1 MSNTTTAT
9 TGTETGTGHRSF
21 RDCTEVGPYC
31 PVEAT
36 VLGYYPNLGVNAF
49 LAAGFGACIVGL
61 VVTGVWK
68 RTWGYSAALTAGCAL
83 EFAGYIARVRLS
95 SNPWDPS
102 AFQTQICAIVLAPTL
117 LCIGVYVT
125 LKHAVALCGAPPRLS
140 RLRPPRLYPL
150 LFVPADVA
158 CLALQAV
165 GGGLAAAAS
174 AGDDDTDPDL
184 LLAGDRVIVAGI
196 ALQCVVL
203 AAFGALAADYFARV
217 RGWLMLSRDG
227 DGDGDGEEEEEEEE
241 ERAQV
246 RRTWGDGRFRLFC
259 GAVAGAYCG
268 ILIRCIYRIAEMAGG
283 WGNPIMQDEPS
294 FIVLEGFMILIA
306 VVLLTAFPPGFLFPA
321 MAEREARRFR
331 SSSKGGKKRNRDR
344 DGRAG
349 EKKKKIAEK
358 IITDEPIVVSGD
370 EEQGQAAAARGRGL
384 TAAEEGRGP
393 EKVVLAET
401 V

>member
-1 MSNTTTAT
+1 MSSNTTT
-9 TGTETGTGHRSF
+9 TGTETGYRSF

-117 LCIGVYVT
+117 LCAGIYVT
-125 LKHAVALCGAPPRLS
+125 LKHAVSLCGAPARLS

-158 CLALQAV
+158 CLALQAI

-174 AGDDDTDPDL
+174 DDPGL
-184 LLAGDRVIVAGI
+184 LAAGDRVIVAGI

-203 AAFGALAADYFARV
+203 AAFGAVAADYFVRV
-217 RGWLMLSRDG
+217 RRWLLLLRDG
-227 DGDGDGEEEEEEEE
+227 EDGEEE

-268 ILIRCIYRIAEMAGG
+268 ILIRIAEMAGG

-294 FIVLEGFMILIA
+294 FIVLEGL
-306 VVLLTAFPPGFLFPA
+306 
-321 MAEREARRFR
+321 
-331 SSSKGGKKRNRDR
+331 
-344 DGRAG
+344 
-349 EKKKKIAEK
+349 
-358 IITDEPIVVSGD
+358 
-370 EEQGQAAAARGRGL
+370 
-384 TAAEEGRGP
+384 
-393 EKVVLAET
+393 
-401 V
+401 